1 MPERDMT
8 EKHLEAY
15 NDVFAD
21 IANVLLFDGQRR
33 IHPGDLRDTKARSL
47 YKADGKLREQERDV
61 SKLWVSEGVVI
72 SLIGFENQTEVD
84 RDMPLRV
91 LGYEGADYRSQLSAK
106 GRRYPVITL
115 VLYFGE
121 RRWTAP
127 RSLFER
133 IDIPEELSPFVSD
146 HKVNVFEIAYLT
158 DGQLGQFTSDFG
170 IVADYFVQMRK
181 NRDYE
186 PSRQVV
192 EHVDAVLKLMSAL
205 TRDDRF
211 EDSQNHFRRGESI
224 TMLSI
229 LDKVEARG
237 IQLGKTEGIRLGEA
251 RGIVLGRNEGIAAT
265 ARRMIQKGLSTEQI
279 AEFTELSHEQIE
291 ALRGRV
297 TWQS

>member
-1 MPERDMT
+1 MAGKDMT

-21 IANVLLFDGQRR
+21 IVNVLLFGGQRR
-33 IHPGDLRDTKARSL
+33 IDPGDLRDTKARSL

-61 SKLWVSEGVVI
+61 SKLWVSKGIVI

-84 RDMPLRV
+84 WNMSLRV
-91 LGYEGADYRSQLSAK
+91 FGYEGADYRSQLSAK
-106 GRRYPVITL
+106 GCLYPVVTL

-121 RRWTAP
+121 SPWTAP

-133 IDIPEELSPFVSD
+133 IQVPEELRPFVSD
-146 HKVNVFEIAYLT
+146 HKVNIFEVAYLT
-158 DGQLGQFTSDFG
+158 DGQVDQFTSDFK

-181 NRDYE
+181 NRDYV

-192 EHVDAVLKLMSAL
+192 EHVDAVLKLMSVL

-211 EDSQNHFRRGESI
+211 EESQNHFRRGESI

-237 IQLGKTEGIRLGEA
+237 IALGEA
-251 RGIVLGRNEGIAAT
+251 RGEAKGIAAT
-265 ARRMIQKGLSTEQI
+265 ARRMLTLRFTPEQI
-279 AEFTELSHEQIE
+279 AQATELSLEQIE
-291 ALRGRV
+291 ALRAHPH
-297 TWQS
+297 

>member
-21 IANVLLFDGQRR
+21 IVNVLLFGGRRR
-33 IHPGDLRDTKARSL
+33 IDPGDLRDTKARSL

-91 LGYEGADYRSQLSAK
+91 FGYEGADYRSQLSVK
-106 GRRYPVITL
+106 GRRHPVVTL

-121 RRWTAP
+121 SRWTAP

-133 IDIPEELSPFVSD
+133 IDIPEELRPFVSD

-158 DGQLGQFTSDFG
+158 DGQLGRFTSDFG

-192 EHVDAVLKLMSAL
+192 EHVDAVLKLMSVL
-205 TRDDRF
+205 TKDDRF
-211 EDSQNHFRRGESI
+211 EESQNHFRKGESV

-237 IQLGKTEGIRLGEA
+237 IT
-251 RGIVLGRNEGIAAT
+251 LGRSEGIALGRSEGIALGRSEGIALT
-265 ARRMIQKGLSTEQI
+265 ARRMLAGGLSVEQVV
-279 AEFTELSHEQIE
+279 EFTGLPLDQIE
-291 ALRGRV
+291 ALRAE
-297 TWQS
+297 QS

>member
-1 MPERDMT
+1 MAEKDMT

-15 NDVFAD
+15 DDVFAD
-21 IANVLLFDGQRR
+21 IVNVLLFGGQRR
-33 IHPGDLRDTKARSL
+33 IDPGDLRDTKARSL
-47 YKADGKLREQERDV
+47 YKSDGKLREQERDV

-84 RDMPLRV
+84 RNMPLRV
-91 LGYEGADYRSQLSAK
+91 FGYEGADYRNQLSAK
-106 GRRYPVITL
+106 DCLHPVVTL

-121 RRWTAP
+121 SRWTAP

-133 IDIPEELSPFVSD
+133 IDIPEELRPFVSD

-158 DGQLGQFTSDFG
+158 DEQLEQFTSDFR
-170 IVADYFVQMRK
+170 IVADYFVQMRE
-181 NRDYE
+181 NQDYV

-192 EHVDAVLKLMSAL
+192 EHVDAVLKLMSVL

-211 EDSQNHFRRGESI
+211 EESQNHFRRGETV

-237 IQLGKTEGIRLGEA
+237 IALGEA
-251 RGIVLGRNEGIAAT
+251 RGLALGRSEGRSEGITAA
-265 ARRMIQKGLSTEQI
+265 ARRMIKGGLSTKQI

-291 ALRGRV
+291 TLRKNLP
-297 TWQS
+297 

>member
-21 IANVLLFDGQRR
+21 IVNVLLFGGRRR
-33 IHPGDLRDTKARSL
+33 IDPGDLRDTKARSL

-91 LGYEGADYRSQLSAK
+91 FGYEGADYRSQLSVK
-106 GRRYPVITL
+106 GRRHPVVTL

-121 RRWTAP
+121 SRWTAP

-133 IDIPEELSPFVSD
+133 IDIPEELRPFVSD

-158 DGQLGQFTSDFG
+158 DGQLGRFTSDFG

-192 EHVDAVLKLMSAL
+192 EHVDAVLKLMSVL
-205 TRDDRF
+205 TKDDRF
-211 EDSQNHFRRGESI
+211 EESQNHFRKGESV

-237 IQLGKTEGIRLGEA
+237 IT
-251 RGIVLGRNEGIAAT
+251 LGRSEGIALGRSEGIALT
-265 ARRMIQKGLSTEQI
+265 ARRMLAGGLSVEQVV
-279 AEFTELSHEQIE
+279 EFTGLTLDQIE
-291 ALRGRV
+291 ALRAE
-297 TWQS
+297 QP